1 MNAVARAK
9 RNGRFRQAKFVM
21 TSINGDAVA
30 RGESGVAD
38 QFHSHAIP
46 FVGFERERLVV
57 HGDNAVRFPHVV
69 FEHHS
74 GLPVLAVEIRPDGR
88 AVGGRIQRGIGRRD
102 AARRAFIRAVRAGFL
117 VKTKIHFDDDIAERM
132 FAIKLQHR
140 HVSAPPVAL
149 DAITRLFPI
158 RVCHLHSPAV
168 GDRLPLAGVVRG
180 CFEIVLEQEFPLQRQ
195 LRVSVG
201 SGDGDGESQRELN
214 KARCGF
220 FQ

>member
-1 MNAVARAK
+1 MNAVARTE
-9 RNGRFRQAKFVM
+9 RNGRFRQAEFVM
-21 TSINGDAVA
+21 ASINGDAIA
-30 RGESGVAD
+30 RGESGVTD
-38 QFHSHAIP
+38 QLHSHAIP

-74 GLPVLAVEIRPDGR
+74 GLPVLAVEVRPDGR
-88 AVGGRIQRGIGRRD
+88 AVSGRVQRWICRRD

-117 VKTKIHFDDDIAERM
+117 VETEIHFDDDIAEWM

-140 HVSAPPVAL
+140 HVSASPVAL
-149 DAITRLFPI
+149 DAIACLLPI
-158 RVCHLHSPAV
+158 RVGDLHGPTL

-180 CFEIVLEQEFPLQRQ
+180 RFEIVLEQELPLQRQ